1 MTTGRFFKALAA
13 ASIAGVAVLGFQVPT
28 AVAQTPSPGFNC
40 PNPAGNYPPGQC
52 RRAATDDTPQRGQS
66 ISVTSGSGSFQPGEA
81 VQVRVLGLVL
91 NMTADSTGNA
101 TATFR
106 VPNDA
111 PCGPTNVV
119 FDGQTSADVSVPI
132 TVDCPG
138 AAAAQ
143 RNRALPTTGA
153 DHIAELT
160 LAGVGLVAVGG
171 AVVVAA
177 RRRRDET
184 PAGIA

>member
-1 MTTGRFFKALAA
+1 MTTGRFVQALAA
-13 ASIAGVAVLGFQVPT
+13 ASITGVAVLGFQVPA
-28 AVAQTPSPGFNC
+28 AVAQPSPGFNC

-66 ISVTSGSGSFQPGEA
+66 ISVTSGSGSFTPGES
-81 VQVRVLGLVL
+81 VQVRVLGMVFNL
-91 NMTADSTGNA
+91 TADSTGNV
-101 TATFR
+101 TATFTI
-106 VPNDA
+106 PSDA
-111 PCGPTNVV
+111 KCGRTNVV
-119 FDGQTSADVSVPI
+119 FDGASSSDVSVPI
-132 TVDCPG
+132 NVDCA